1 MLEMKGEV
9 SWWKKSLG
17 HVYGKNKGDGAG
29 KVVYNFKDIS
39 GSKK

>member
-1 MLEMKGEV
+1 MKGEV

-17 HVYGKNKGDGAG
+17 PVYGEKKKDGTG